1 MKGSGKE
8 DQPIYLTPEGA
19 TKVRAELEDLRGPI
33 RQAMAKRLRH
43 AVQQGDLSENAD
55 YISAKEA
62 QAFLEGRIQ
71 ELETIL
77 RYAIVVEKPT
87 APDVVDLGTTV
98 VVAEAGGLP
107 ETYHLVGMK
116 EADPRNGKISNESPF
131 GRALMGKRVGD
142 FAEAVTP
149 GGTIR
154 LQILEVKP
162 SAG

>member
-8 DQPIYLTPEGA
+8 NRPIYLTPEGA
-19 TKVRAELEDLRGPI
+19 SKIRADLENLQGPV
-33 RQAMAKRLRH
+33 RQAMAKRLRL

-77 RYAIVVEKPT
+77 REAVVVEEPA

-98 VVAEAGGLP
+98 VVAEAGSPP

-142 FAEAVTP
+142 IAEAATP

-154 LQILEVKP
+154 LQILEIKP
-162 SAG
+162 RGS